1 MLPPVCKMEKRRNVK
16 YMSNP
21 AGAWQTEKRPAG
33 KAGRFGSVWD
43 YLTVTLMEQDLLVPS
58 VVRMVRL
65 ALPRFWG

>member
-1 MLPPVCKMEKRRNVK
+1 MEKRWNVK

-33 KAGRFGSVWD
+33 KAGRICLVYGI
-43 YLTVTLMEQDLLVPS
+43 VTLMVQDLLVPS

-65 ALPRFWG
+65 ALSRFWG